1 MQTRIVKEMDLA
13 IPHGTEIS
21 EKLDIAI
28 RKTLA
33 VCFPHHK
40 DEFSKAHYLNDNK
53 PVFSVI
59 IEDGDSVIAYVGVI
73 DRTIK
78 LGGRRYRVA
87 GVQNVCVLPKYRGQR
102 LSDGVL
108 KAAMEE
114 AHTRKFDFGLLF
126 TQQNI
131 KQVYARNGWIE
142 IMYRKFTRTKTCPE
156 RSRRNDANIEMPP
169 ESIKMYYP
177 LAVKDFPTGDVD
189 LLGNKW

>member
-1 MQTRIVKEMDLA
+1 MQTRIIKE
-13 IPHGTEIS
+13 IEIS
-21 EKLDIAI
+21 EKLNAAI

-40 DEFSKAHYLNDNK
+40 DKFSKAHYSYDNK
-53 PVFSVI
+53 PVFSAV
-59 IEDGDSVIAYVGVI
+59 IEDGGSVIAYAGVI

-78 LGGRRYRVA
+78 INGREYRAA

-108 KAAMEE
+108 KAAMQE
-114 AHTRKFDFGLLF
+114 AQARRFDFGLLF

-142 IMYRKFTRTKTCPE
+142 IMYRKFTRTE
-156 RSRRNDANIEMPP
+156 NGVNIEMPP

-189 LLGNKW
+189 LQGNKW

>member
-1 MQTRIVKEMDLA
+1 MQIRIVKEIDLA
-13 IPHGTEIS
+13 IPYGTEIS
-21 EKLDIAI
+21 ETLDIAI

-59 IEDGDSVIAYVGVI
+59 IEDGGSAIAYVGVI

-87 GVQNVCVLPKYRGQR
+87 GVQNVCVLPKYRHRR

-114 AHTRKFDFGLLF
+114 AHTRRFDFGLLF
-126 TQQNI
+126 TQQKI
-131 KQVYARNGWIE
+131 KKVYARNGWLQINKS
-142 IMYRKFTRTKTCPE
+142 KFIRTE
-156 RSRRNDANIEMPP
+156 NSVNIEMPP
-169 ESIKMYYP
+169 ESVKMYYP
-177 LAVKDFPTGDVD
+177 LAVKDLPAGDVD
-189 LLGNKW
+189 LQGNKW

>member
-1 MQTRIVKEMDLA
+1 MQIRIVKEMDLA
-13 IPHGTEIS
+13 IPYGTEIS
-21 EKLDIAI
+21 ETLDIAI

-59 IEDGDSVIAYVGVI
+59 IEDGGSAIAYVGVI

-78 LGGRRYRVA
+78 LGSRRYRVA
-87 GVQNVCVLPKYRGQR
+87 GVQNVCVLPKYRHRR

-114 AHTRKFDFGLLF
+114 AHTQRFDFGLLF
-126 TQQNI
+126 TQQKI
-131 KQVYARNGWIE
+131 KKVYARNGWLQINKS
-142 IMYRKFTRTKTCPE
+142 KFIRTE
-156 RSRRNDANIEMPP
+156 NSVNIEMPP
-169 ESIKMYYP
+169 ESVKMYYP
-177 LAVKDFPTGDVD
+177 LAVKDLPAGDVD
-189 LLGNKW
+189 LQGNKW

>member
-1 MQTRIVKEMDLA
+1 MKPMQPRIIKES
-13 IPHGTEIS
+13 EIS
-21 EKLDIAI
+21 ETRDIAI

-40 DEFSKAHYLNDNK
+40 DEFLKDHYLNDNK

-59 IEDGDSVIAYVGVI
+59 IEDGGSVIAYAGVI

-78 LGGRRYRVA
+78 ISGKKYRVA
-87 GVQNVCVLPKYRGQR
+87 GVQNVCVLPKYRHRR

-114 AHTRKFDFGLLF
+114 AHTRRFDFGLLF
-126 TQQNI
+126 TRQNI
-131 KQVYARNGWIE
+131 KKVYARNGWLQIDKS
-142 IMYRKFTRTKTCPE
+142 KFIRTE
-156 RSRRNDANIEMPP
+156 NNVNIEMPP

-189 LLGNKW
+189 LQGNKW

>member
-1 MQTRIVKEMDLA
+1 MQSRIIKES
-13 IPHGTEIS
+13 EIS
-21 EKLDIAI
+21 EKLNAAI
-28 RKTLA
+28 GKTLS

-59 IEDGDSVIAYVGVI
+59 IEDGGSAIAYVGVI

-78 LGGRRYRVA
+78 LGRKKYRVA
-87 GVQNVCVLPKYRGQR
+87 GVQNVCVLPKYRHRR

-114 AHTRKFDFGLLF
+114 AHTRRFDFGLLF
-126 TQQNI
+126 TQQKI
-131 KQVYARNGWIE
+131 KKVYARNGWLQINKS
-142 IMYRKFTRTKTCPE
+142 KFIRTE
-156 RSRRNDANIEMPP
+156 NSVNIEMPS
-169 ESIKMYYP
+169 ESVKMYYP

-189 LLGNKW
+189 LQGNKW